1 MYRARFPIANQ
12 FQRFKKVLT
21 LSDYLRSTKRL
32 APGELRAIA
41 GSLRRSGQDVSGNA
55 ERIAAAIESVA
66 AWRASSASSA
76 MKRDAPPTT
85 LFERLSDWATA
96 SF

>member
-1 MYRARFPIANQ
+1 MHRARFPIADQ

-55 ERIAAAIESVA
+55 ERVAAAIESVA